1 MAKQKKISPEIT
13 EAEMKDW
20 EEKLISVFFSAATL
34 AECSSEFLKVLY
46 ELNQCPL
53 YMALLD
59 KDPEEMSSHFY
70 NSVYSAFPSIRCL
83 VHEFS
88 DVKKTAINV
97 GQTPTLENFAT
108 LSSLSNVNEDQPT
121 LRSLGNFEKGM
132 HNQLGYRD
140 SNQLGSQT
148 EHFQTDTDDSTPY
161 RLILS
166 HFRQHS
172 RFKPDSSGILLKHFG
187 SELGLCGFFPE

>member
-1 MAKQKKISPEIT
+1 
-13 EAEMKDW
+13 
-20 EEKLISVFFSAATL
+20 
-34 AECSSEFLKVLY
+34 
-46 ELNQCPL
+46 
-53 YMALLD
+53 MALLD

-108 LSSLSNVNEDQPT
+108 LSSLSNVTEDQPT

-132 HNQLGYRD
+132 RCIPNLTIGTVTNPAAR
-140 SNQLGSQT
+140 
-148 EHFQTDTDDSTPY
+148 
-161 RLILS
+161 
-166 HFRQHS
+166 
-172 RFKPDSSGILLKHFG
+172 
-187 SELGLCGFFPE
+187 

>member
-1 MAKQKKISPEIT
+1 
-13 EAEMKDW
+13 
-20 EEKLISVFFSAATL
+20 
-34 AECSSEFLKVLY
+34 
-46 ELNQCPL
+46 
-53 YMALLD
+53 MALLD

-108 LSSLSNVNEDQPT
+108 LSSPSNVTEDQPT
-121 LRSLGNFEKGM
+121 LRDLGNFEKGM

-140 SNQLGSQT
+140 SNQSSNHI

-172 RFKPDSSGILLKHFG
+172 RFKTHSPRFLLQHSG
-187 SELGLCGFFPE
+187 STLGLCGFFPE

>member
-1 MAKQKKISPEIT
+1 
-13 EAEMKDW
+13 
-20 EEKLISVFFSAATL
+20 
-34 AECSSEFLKVLY
+34 
-46 ELNQCPL
+46 
-53 YMALLD
+53 MALLD

-121 LRSLGNFEKGM
+121 LRSLGNLEKGM
-132 HNQLGYRD
+132 HNQLEYRH
-140 SNQLGSQT
+140 SNQPGSQIV
-148 EHFQTDTDDSTPY
+148 HFQNDTDDLTPY

-166 HFRQHS
+166 HFRQHPS
-172 RFKPDSSGILLKHFG
+172 FKSDSSGILLQHFG